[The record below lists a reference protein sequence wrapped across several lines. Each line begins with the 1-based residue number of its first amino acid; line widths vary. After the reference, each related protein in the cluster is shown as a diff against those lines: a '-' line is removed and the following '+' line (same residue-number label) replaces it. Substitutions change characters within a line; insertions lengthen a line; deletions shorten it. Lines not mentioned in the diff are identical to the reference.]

1 MMDDVAR
8 IATEARGCSDEKRS
22 ETDKARQGNAGPRP
36 EPAGHRARAVPRA
49 RAVTVLNYRTAVRVA
64 DETLQNQG

>member
-1 MMDDVAR
+1 MF
-8 IATEARGCSDEKRS
+8 DEKRS
-22 ETDKARQGNAGPRP
+22 ETDEARQGNAGPGP

-64 DETLQNQG
+64 DETSRIRG